1 MKAPLTNEKTM
12 RRPMLYRGNPDIR
25 SQDVKNALEGLR
37 GDVDSISDKDMV
49 ALINEYINTWFPA
62 FTEP

>member
-1 MKAPLTNEKTM
+1 
-12 RRPMLYRGNPDIR
+12 MLYRGNPDIR